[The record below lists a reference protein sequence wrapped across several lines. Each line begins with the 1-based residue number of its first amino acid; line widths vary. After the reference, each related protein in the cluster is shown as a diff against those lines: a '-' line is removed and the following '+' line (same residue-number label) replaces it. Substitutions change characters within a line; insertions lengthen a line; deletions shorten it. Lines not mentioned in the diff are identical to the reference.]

1 MPFGFFLFFFF
12 VFFFFL
18 FFSFSFFFFFLFSF
32 FVLDLFSYNVISYN
46 VISYNVISYNI
57 LINYDVIKVNLYIA
71 CMFSQPSGIDLDGF
85 LIGLKR
91 LSKRMEFLDILYGE
105 SLFWHR
111 GFKHRLFVWFD
122 RA

>member
-1 MPFGFFLFFFF
+1 MPFGFFFFFFF
-12 VFFFFL
+12 VFFFF
-18 FFSFSFFFFFLFSF
+18 
-32 FVLDLFSYNVISYN
+32 VLDLFSYNVISYNVISYN